1 MPMMSD
7 KDRQPEARK
16 ALIIKLFA
24 AGDVLM
30 ATPVAEALAEN
41 GYHVSWLVGEWSAEL
56 LRENPYVHRTFV
68 YPDKTFYGA
77 SLLSKLSI
85 AQKLRREKFD
95 VAAALHDHRL
105 VKMFAKGIGARKT
118 IFLKRGNGGVLHQ
131 GKAYFHA
138 LSSLGISGEMPSP
151 KLCFAEEEQAE
162 ALTFFKKYRI
172 PPDSR
177 IIGLA
182 PGGGMN
188 PKTTFAL
195 KQWGAEKYSELA
207 GLLIHRFGGRIFLF
221 GHKDE
226 RALCED
232 IRQTNAERI
241 VNTAGNLT
249 LRETAACIKFCHV
262 FIGSDSAPAHIASAL
277 SVPSVVLFGPTN
289 PDVWKPFGAPAQI
302 VKENYDCMP
311 CYKDDGKFP
320 SCPHEHR
327 CMKTLSSRAVLNA
340 CEKLLP
346 ALAQTTA

>member
-1 MPMMSD
+1 MPMTSD

-24 AGDVLM
+24 VGDVLM
-30 ATPVAEALAEN
+30 ATPVAEALANEN
-41 GYHVSWLVGEWSAEL
+41 YEVSWLVGEWSAEL
-56 LRENPYVHRTFV
+56 LKENPHVHRTFV
-68 YPDKTFYGA
+68 YPDKTFYDA
-77 SLLSKLSI
+77 YLLSKLSI
-85 AQKLRREKFD
+85 ARKLRREKFD
-95 VAAALHDHRL
+95 VVAALHDHRL

-118 IFLKRGNGGVLHQ
+118 LFFERGNGGERHQ
-131 GKAYFHA
+131 GKAYFHV
-138 LSSLGISGEMPSP
+138 LSSLGISGEMPFP
-151 KLCFAEEEQAE
+151 KIFLTQNEQEE
-162 ALTFFKKYRI
+162 ALSFFHRYSLH
-172 PPDSR
+172 PDSR
-177 IIGLA
+177 IIGMS

-207 GLLIHRFGGRIFLF
+207 GLLIQRFGVRIFLF
-221 GHKDE
+221 GHNDE

-262 FIGSDSAPAHIASAL
+262 FIGSDSALAHIASAL
-277 SVPSVVLFGPTN
+277 AVPAVVLFGPTN

-327 CMKTLSSRAVLNA
+327 CMKTLSSRVVLNA